1 MESMM
6 DTKHE
11 DLTPAEIRY
20 LEHARACESEG
31 VSLLQYCRDKG
42 LSVYSLY
49 STRRRLVQK
58 GVIAGGRAGGK
69 AAGKPGRFVAVR
81 VAASSPAVT
90 GPSCRLRHP
99 SGWTIEC
106 ASLPDPRW
114 LSRLVVGAG
123 A

>member
-1 MESMM
+1 M

-11 DLTPAEIRY
+11 GLKPAERRY
-20 LEHARACESEG
+20 FEHMRACESQG

-49 STRRRLVQK
+49 STRRRLIQK
-58 GVIAGGRAGGK
+58 GVLARGRAGRTAPEDPGK
-69 AAGKPGRFVAVR
+69 FIAVR
-81 VAASSPAVT
+81 VAAPSPGVA

-99 SGWTIEC
+99 SGWVIEC
-106 ASLPDPRW
+106 ASLPDAQW
-114 LSRLVVGAG
+114 LSGLVSGAG